1 MSPCTRNHIAD
12 ATSNSNLL
20 SCYSTIPIQ
29 KNPFSRGRRGKGL
42 DHPCLCQSH
51 SIHYRV
57 PEQRIRLGSPCM
69 SNWAFFFFLWFLLS
83 GLIASK
89 SQQPSV
95 TTLPPP
101 CWSYALAWV
110 HTWLTLRVPESELWS
125 LCLSSKSSN
134 PLNHP
139 SSPMTGS

>member
-20 SCYSTIPIQ
+20 SCYSTTPIQ
-29 KNPFSRGRRGKGL
+29 KNPFSRVRRGKGL

-57 PEQRIRLGSPCM
+57 PEQRALDLAVLA
-69 SNWAFFFFLWFLLS
+69 WATGLFLWFLLS
-83 GLIASK
+83 RLIASK

-134 PLNHP
+134 PLNHS